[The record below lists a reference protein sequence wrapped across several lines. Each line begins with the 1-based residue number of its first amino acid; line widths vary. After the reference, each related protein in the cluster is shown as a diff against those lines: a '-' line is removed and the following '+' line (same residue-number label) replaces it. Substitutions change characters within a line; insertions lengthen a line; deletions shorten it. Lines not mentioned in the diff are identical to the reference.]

1 MRTSPIQ
8 LSVTHSD
15 YPLIGSSVA
24 DLARGLALFG
34 PNVGGTRHAA
44 ATRWQLSWSYAAAA
58 RRDGFVLRDVA
69 LELSA
74 RVELPSWRA
83 PSHASPELTAGF
95 ARYREGLRRHE
106 RAHVAAAMLA
116 ARSLRRA
123 LCQLAPMPSI
133 AALDERV
140 TELGDAAV
148 AHGRALER
156 ALDDRSRHGVSELP
170 EAAWF
175 RLPTKPAAPPP
186 APPKRVEACC
196 QACADAHQGGL
207 R

>member
-1 MRTSPIQ
+1 MHPFPIE

-15 YPLIGSSVA
+15 YPLIGSSAA

-34 PNVGGTRHAA
+34 PHVGGTRHAA
-44 ATRWQLSWSYAAAA
+44 ATRWQLAWSYAAAA
-58 RRDGFVLRDVA
+58 RREGFVPCDVA

-74 RVELPSWRA
+74 NVELPSWRA

-95 ARYREGLRRHE
+95 ARYREGLLRHE
-106 RAHVAAAMLA
+106 RAHVAAALLA

-123 LCQLAPMPSI
+123 LSRLAPAPSI

-140 TELGDAAV
+140 TELGNAAV
-148 AHGRALER
+148 AHGRDLER
-156 ALDDRSRHGVSELP
+156 ALDERSQHGTSELP

-175 RLPTKPAAPPP
+175 RLPTRPATPPP
-186 APPKRVEACC
+186 APRERVAACC